1 MYQPS
6 TIPYQEHRGFKRTFR
21 QGHLSLGLFFPLEAF
36 ESDTPSMLDQVA
48 LAKRAEALGFS
59 ALWFRDVPLR
69 DPSFGDVGQ
78 VFDPWVYLGYMAA
91 HTTEIALGTAS
102 IALTLRNPL
111 HTAKAAAS
119 IDQLSG
125 GRLLLGVASGDRP
138 VEFPA
143 FSIDPEKRGE
153 TFQENFNVIRQAH
166 RTHFEPIRWSGGEL
180 VGADLVPKP
189 TTREIP
195 LFVTGHSRQPL
206 DWIARE
212 SHGWINYPRPPK
224 IQRLIVEDWRQEIV
238 KQCGTIYKP
247 FLQSL
252 YIDLDEHP
260 SMPPSHIHLG
270 FRLGRNHLRALL
282 DTLQEIG
289 VDHVILN
296 LKYGK
301 RPAAEVIEELGKHI
315 VPQFGVQASDS
326 AA

>member
-6 TIPYQEHRGFKRTFR
+6 TDSHHEHLGFRRTFR

-36 ESDTPSMLDQVA
+36 EGDTPSMLDQVT
-48 LAKRAEALGFS
+48 LAKRTEALGFS

-78 VFDPWVYLGYMAA
+78 VFDPWVYLGYIAA
-91 HTTEIALGTAS
+91 HTKNIALGTAS
-102 IALTLRNPL
+102 IALPLHHPL

-119 IDQLSG
+119 VDQLSK

-143 FSIDPEKRGE
+143 FNVDPEKRGE
-153 TFQENFNVIRQAH
+153 RFREYCEVIRQVH
-166 RTHFEPIRWSGGEL
+166 GRHFAPLHWSEGEL
-180 VGADLVPKP
+180 LGADVIPKP

-224 IQRLIVEDWRQEIV
+224 IQRLIVEDWKEAVLQ
-238 KQCGTIYKP
+238 QCGSIYKP
-247 FLQSL
+247 FVQSL
-252 YIDLDEHP
+252 YIDLDAR
-260 SMPPSHIHLG
+260 SSTPPSPIHLG
-270 FRLGRNHLRALL
+270 FRLGRTHLRALL
-282 DTLQEIG
+282 QTLQDIG

-296 LKYGK
+296 LKYGR
-301 RPAAEVIEELGKHI
+301 RPAAEVIEELGLYVLPHF
-315 VPQFGVQASDS
+315 PGHGSQA
-326 AA
+326 